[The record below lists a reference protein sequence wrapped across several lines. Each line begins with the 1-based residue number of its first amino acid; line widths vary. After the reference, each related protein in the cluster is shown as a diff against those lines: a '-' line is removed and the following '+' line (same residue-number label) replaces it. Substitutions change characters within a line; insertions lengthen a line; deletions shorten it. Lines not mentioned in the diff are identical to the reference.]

1 MKRTALYQAI
11 SNKEETIPKK
21 PIRCSSEDARL
32 GQGYYFWD
40 TDIQAAHW
48 WGKSRYK
55 GAYRVCRSH
64 YDAHSEHYFDLV
76 GNMKHIQILSSCH
89 RKLQQRK
96 KGDYSIAEVLEL
108 MKRLIPEFIDIY
120 WAIRARPMTKRYLDP
135 KMDIPFAKG
144 GNNRL
149 FISCATRVQVCV
161 TNLDF
166 LLDGREYKVIES
178 ETSGD
183 MESETSGDF
192 LLDGREYQVIYE
204 SGTSGD
210 MV

>member
-1 MKRTALYQAI
+1 MKKTALYQAI
-11 SNKEETIPKK
+11 SYKEETIPKI
-21 PIRCSSEDARL
+21 PIHCSSEDARL

-40 TDIQAAHW
+40 TDIEAAKW
-48 WGKSRYK
+48 WGESHYE

-76 GNMKHIQILSSCH
+76 GNVQHIKILGECYH
-89 RKLQQRK
+89 KLQQRK
-96 KGDYSIAEVLEL
+96 KEDYSIGEVLEL
-108 MKRLIPEFIDIY
+108 MKCVIPEFRDTY
-120 WAIRARPMTKRYLDP
+120 WAIRAHPMNKRYLDS

-144 GNNRL
+144 EDKKL

-166 LLDGREYKVIES
+166 LLDGREY
-178 ETSGD
+178 
-183 MESETSGDF
+183 
-192 LLDGREYQVIYE
+192 QVIYE
-204 SGTSGD
+204 SRASDD